1 MSPQHTEQPIPTIAG
16 TYVAK
21 DESWLR
27 HAWTAIPN
35 ELIRNTEIS
44 WDAIGAFAWL
54 ASHQE
59 MKFRFNAQTLA
70 DAGPRGRN
78 HAYEVLRE
86 LERWGW
92 LTRHRLRN
100 PATGYTDIQVY
111 RLHPRPVAVA
121 ERTFTPPKTS
131 GPKTAAPKAASRAS
145 TSPAPR
151 SGFVPGRSGMNPTPD
166 PDTQNSRSEFVTD
179 HRGTNRSFPDQSVT
193 DRPGRLKEK
202 KTKEEE
208 QGGTLGAEA
217 HLPERPPAAPT
228 PAVPI
233 DLTDPE
239 NSLCPEHRAAL
250 GDDPGA
256 DRPPC
261 PRCGRVRRAALAAH
275 ARHQQAT
282 ARQHTEDAR
291 HDAERALDCRWHDKA
306 GWVLDPDGGVLQPA
320 VRCDHQRAPELV
332 KAALTTPRGPARYAS
347 EQTRRRARQL
357 AGLSTGRA
365 PAVNRRPQ
373 RRGAIVAP
381 TAASAP
387 PAHGWPDRGGQA
399 HRDEPDGA
407 IGLGGG
413 VGGRVAAGAARVG
426 YSGKAGF

>member
-1 MSPQHTEQPIPTIAG
+1 M
-16 TYVAK
+16 AK

-27 HAWTAIPN
+27 HAWTGIPN

-78 HAYEVLRE
+78 HAHEVIRE

-111 RLHPRPVAVA
+111 RLYPRPVPVA
-121 ERTFTPPKTS
+121 ERTFTPPRTPA
-131 GPKTAAPKAASRAS
+131 PKTAPASA
-145 TSPAPR
+145 APR
-151 SGFVPGRSGMNPTPD
+151 QTAPPKTASCATSTAPRPGFVTNHPGTNPGPE
-166 PDTQNSRSEFVTD
+166 PDTQNPRSEFVPDRPGTD
-179 HRGTNRSFPDQSVT
+179 QSLPDQSFT
-193 DRPGRLKEK
+193 DHPGKLREK

-208 QGGTLGAEA
+208 QGGTRGAEA
-217 HLPERPPAAPT
+217 HVPERPPAAPAPT
-228 PAVPI
+228 PASPI
-233 DLTDPE
+233 DLTDPA

-256 DRPPC
+256 ARPPC
-261 PRCGRVRRAALAAH
+261 PRCGRVRRAAEAAH

-282 ARQHTEDAR
+282 TRQQSDEARQDA
-291 HDAERALDCRWHDKA
+291 DRARDCRWHDKA

-320 VRCDHQRAPELV
+320 VRCDHRRAPEVV
-332 KAALTTPRGPARYAS
+332 KAALTTPRGPACYAS
-347 EQTRRRARQL
+347 EQTRLRARQL
-357 AGLSTGRA
+357 AGLSTDRTA
-365 PAVNRRPQ
+365 AVNRRPQ

-381 TAASAP
+381 TPACGP
-387 PAHGWPDRGGQA
+387 PARGSSERGGQH
-399 HRDEPDGA
+399 HRGEPDD
-407 IGLGGG
+407 
-413 VGGRVAAGAARVG
+413 AAAPCG
-426 YSGKAGF
+426 